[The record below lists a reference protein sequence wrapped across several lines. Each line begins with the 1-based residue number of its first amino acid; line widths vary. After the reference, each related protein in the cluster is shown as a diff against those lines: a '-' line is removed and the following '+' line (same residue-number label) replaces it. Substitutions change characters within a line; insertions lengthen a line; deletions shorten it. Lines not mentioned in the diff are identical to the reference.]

1 MPVEEYRRDFLPG
14 LKETAA
20 AEFDELLSKAV
31 GVPIV
36 PFVSGNSLEA
46 VREDPTKRD
55 EQYQAVGIFIARHCH
70 VLLALWDGNERQAAI
85 GGSAQIVK
93 FKRDGIP
100 LEITRSARQSL
111 DAIEIGPVIHVL
123 TPRLKNKETVTEV
136 AICPWGRSI
145 TERYERNLYAHL
157 RPVGV
162 FAANLIG
169 LPLRDIGEEL
179 PEKEKRLFEAWRTFS
194 VLTGLT
200 QKFNSEATSHKNSAS
215 AQKCLDELFWDHLS
229 DCCDRGAQEYALEI
243 APHWCAL
250 YKTADTLAQRWQ
262 CRFRGAW
269 RFLFAAGFIAFFFF
283 EVYAHLIGPID
294 HFLKPFVNVSFV
306 AFEPWFLFG
315 YSALFLAVY
324 VYFGF
329 VRHQQHQER
338 FLDYRALAEALRV
351 AIFWKLAGVPKAAT
365 NSEVK
370 IADGQALT
378 PPIPSYADAYPIR
391 QPNELAWVKTCLRT
405 LELVDAASP
414 SPLRD
419 APLNSSRRVWP
430 QRLWVDGQARY
441 FDKQRHSHS
450 RKAEVWETR
459 SLTIFA
465 VSPFMVALVL
475 LTLHWIGPLKQGADL
490 HAFHDS
496 LVFAAALL
504 PGIAA
509 VLLGY
514 VEQLAFKAQAR
525 QYDRM
530 SDLFSR
536 ASKLLRNLA
545 STNKNITDD
554 EKVQLAL
561 QIYAELGVEAMK
573 ENAEWVALYRQRP
586 LRPPQG

>member
-1 MPVEEYRRDFLPG
+1 
-14 LKETAA
+14 
-20 AEFDELLSKAV
+20 
-31 GVPIV
+31 
-36 PFVSGNSLEA
+36 
-46 VREDPTKRD
+46 
-55 EQYQAVGIFIARHCH
+55 
-70 VLLALWDGNERQAAI
+70 
-85 GGSAQIVK
+85 
-93 FKRDGIP
+93 
-100 LEITRSARQSL
+100 
-111 DAIEIGPVIHVL
+111 VIHLL
-123 TPRLKNKETVTEV
+123 TPRLKNEETVTDV
-136 AICPWGRSI
+136 AIRPWGRSI
-145 TERYERNLYAHL
+145 TERYERNLYARL
-157 RPVGV
+157 RLVWI
-162 FAANLIG
+162 FAANVIG
-169 LPLRDIGEEL
+169 LRLRDIGEEL
-179 PEKEKRLFEAWRTFS
+179 PEKEKRLYETWRHFS
-194 VLTGLT
+194 VLTALT

-229 DCCDRGAQEYALEI
+229 DCCDRRAQEYALEI

-250 YKTADTLAQRWQ
+250 YKTADALAQRWQ
-262 CRFRGAW
+262 RQFRGAW

-283 EVYAHLIGPID
+283 EVYAHLIEALD
-294 HFLKPFVNVSFV
+294 HFLKPFVKVSFV
-306 AFEPWFLFG
+306 AFKPWFLFG
-315 YSALFLAVY
+315 YSLLFFVVY
-324 VYFGF
+324 AYFGF
-329 VRHQQHQER
+329 VRLQQHQER

-370 IADGQALT
+370 IVGGQALT
-378 PPIPSYADAYPIR
+378 PPIPSCADAYPIR

-450 RKAEVWETR
+450 RKAEVWEAR
-459 SLTIFA
+459 SFTIFA
-465 VSPFMVALVL
+465 LSPFMAALVL
-475 LTLHWIGPLKQGADL
+475 LTLHWTGLLKQDETHADL
-490 HAFHDS
+490 DALRDS
-496 LVFAAALL
+496 LVFVAALL

-509 VLLGY
+509 VFLGY

-554 EKVQLAL
+554 EKVQLAQ